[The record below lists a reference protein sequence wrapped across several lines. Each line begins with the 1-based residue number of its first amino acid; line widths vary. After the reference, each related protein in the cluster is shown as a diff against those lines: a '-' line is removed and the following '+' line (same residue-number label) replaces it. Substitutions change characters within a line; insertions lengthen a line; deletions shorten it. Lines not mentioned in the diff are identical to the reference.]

1 MTANGAMYR
10 LGLDVGTNSIGWA
23 AIRLDEKGRPCG
35 LLDMGVRVFPD
46 GRSPQSKTSN
56 AVERRLARGQRRRRD
71 RYLQRRGKLMDS
83 LIEFGLMPT
92 CEVDR
97 RRLNDM
103 DPYRLR
109 AQALDSR
116 LEPHQLGR
124 ALFHL
129 GQRRGFKSNRK
140 TQGDDESDASE
151 TREAISELR
160 RQIKASGARTL
171 GEFQALRQ
179 EQGQPLRARQGVG
192 LYPERAMYEAEFDE
206 LRKAQQPHHRLSDD
220 QWDVLKEII
229 FFQRP
234 LKPVDPGWCLLEKG
248 EKRAAKALP
257 ISQEFRMLQEVNNLR
272 VRVGTEPERPLDA
285 HERECAMKR
294 LRSGKDIALSN
305 GRDNIP
311 AKPTK
316 DLGLPS
322 DTVFNLAA
330 GGRKSIK
337 GDETAGRLMKRRKSK
352 TEPERMLFGIR
363 WLEMPLEERNEIVR
377 FLLQAEEPEDV
388 HRKAIADWNLDT
400 VQAETLAN
408 IPLTDGYGSLSEKAM
423 SKLLPHLLEGRVYSD
438 AALEAGYPSHSD
450 FRNEEAHD
458 KLPYYGVVL
467 PRAVVGA
474 DPAKDP
480 RIDGEPARHGR
491 LANPTVHIGLN
502 QLRRVVNGLINAYGK
517 PEEIVVEVARDLKLG
532 REAKANLNQ
541 RQIEN
546 RKRNERRREM
556 LEAMGMSPTPG
567 TIRKLRLWE
576 QQGEPQAR
584 VCPYT
589 GRQLSVHMVLSSQT
603 EVDHIL
609 PFSRTLDNSEANM
622 VVCIAGANRDK
633 GDRSP
638 YEAFGHN
645 PGEYDYKAIQS
656 NAVGLPNNKRWRFDK
671 DAMERYEGE
680 RGFLDRQLSETSYL
694 SRTARAY
701 LAYLYDEKGEGRV
714 RVRAVPGRMTA
725 LLRRG
730 WGLEGILRV
739 TSEGVVVRGKQRDD
753 HRHHAIDAFV
763 VANTTQGL
771 LQGFASA
778 SASRGGV
785 AEDRMAAV
793 AGEVLPWEGFNRNQL
808 RSCLDRL
815 VVSYKPD
822 HGSVGR
828 GTTGQLHNE
837 TAYGLIEANEDG
849 TSRVVVRRM
858 LSDVKRRS
866 DFDSVR
872 DTALKAAL
880 IELWDGIEAKSDT
893 ERAAVFAERAQVKGV
908 EVGGKY
914 QQVRRVRMTDKQRVI
929 LIGRD
934 HAGNPY
940 KGYLPGGNEFAAVWK
955 MRDGNWQMVVVPRF
969 HANQS
974 DFDIEEFRPRT
985 SQGKHKGY
993 PDPVAKRLMRIRI
1006 DDMGAL
1012 GEGQDLRIVRVR
1024 KISNSSK
1031 RTLVFLDNH
1040 NEANVASRVAKKEL
1054 KEEKY
1059 SAKQLKE
1066 AGFRIVKVD
1075 EIGQLNDPGP
1085 FQP

>member
-1 MTANGAMYR
+1 MA
-10 LGLDVGTNSIGWA
+10 
-23 AIRLDEKGRPCG
+23 
-35 LLDMGVRVFPD
+35 
-46 GRSPQSKTSN
+46 
-56 AVERRLARGQRRRRD
+56 
-71 RYLQRRGKLMDS
+71 S
-83 LIEFGLMPT
+83 LIEFGLMPA
-92 CEVDR
+92 CEDDR
-97 RRLNDM
+97 KKLNNM

-160 RQIKASGARTL
+160 RQIKANGTRTL
-171 GEFQALRQ
+171 GEFLALRQ

-192 LYPERAMYEAEFDE
+192 LYPERAMYEAEFVE

-234 LKPVDPGWCLLEKG
+234 LKPVDPGWCLLEEG

-272 VRVGTEPERPLDA
+272 VRVGTESERPLDA

-294 LRSGKDIALSN
+294 LRSGKDIALSKD
-305 GRDNIP
+305 RDNIP

-363 WLEMPLEERNEIVR
+363 WLEMTLEERNEIVR
-377 FLLQAEEPEDV
+377 FLLLAEEPEDV

-400 VQAETLAN
+400 EQAETLAN
-408 IPLTDGYGSLSEKAM
+408 IPLPDGYGSLSEKAM

-450 FRNEEAHD
+450 FRNDEAHD
-458 KLPYYGVVL
+458 QLPYYGVVL

-480 RIDGEPARHGR
+480 MIDGEPARYGR

-517 PEEIVVEVARDLKLG
+517 PAEIVVEVARDLKLG
-532 REAKANLNQ
+532 REGKARLNQ
-541 RQIEN
+541 RQNEN

-556 LEAMGMSPTPG
+556 LEAMGVSPTPG
-567 TIRKLRLWE
+567 TLQKLRLWE

-589 GRQLSVHMVLSSQT
+589 GRQLSVHMVLSSRT

-645 PGEYDYKAIQS
+645 PGAYDYKAIQS
-656 NAVGLPNNKRWRFDK
+656 NAVGLPGNKRWRFDK

-680 RGFLDRQLSETSYL
+680 RGFLDRHLNETSYL

-714 RVRAVPGRMTA
+714 RVRTVPGRMTA

-808 RSCLDRL
+808 RSCLDRV

-822 HGSVGR
+822 HGSVVR

-849 TSRVVVRRM
+849 ASKVVVRRM

-866 DFDSVR
+866 DLASVR

-880 IELWDGIEAKSDT
+880 IELWDGIDAKSDT
-893 ERAAVFAERAQVKGV
+893 ERTAIFAEKASVKGV

-914 QQVRRVRMTDKQRVI
+914 QRVRRVRMCDKQRVI

-940 KGYLPGGNEFAAVWK
+940 KGYLPGGNEFADVWR

-985 SQGKHKGY
+985 SRGEHKGN

-1024 KISNSSK
+1024 KISNSSN
-1031 RTLVFLDNH
+1031 RPLIYLDDH
-1040 NEANVASRVAKKEL
+1040 NEADAASRAAKKEL